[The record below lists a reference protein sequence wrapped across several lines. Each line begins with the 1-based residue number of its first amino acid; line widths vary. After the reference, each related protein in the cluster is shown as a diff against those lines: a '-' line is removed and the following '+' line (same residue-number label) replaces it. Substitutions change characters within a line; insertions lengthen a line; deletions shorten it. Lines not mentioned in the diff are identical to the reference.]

1 MSVRSLMVIELRS
14 TYDGAHPQRGVLVP
28 DAHPAHEGFPALYRA
43 EVGVFRG
50 RWVMSVIGPDL
61 GMAAGPNLDLGPA
74 DNLTTAHPNDSGR
87 HMIAVTGEVPVLPR
101 EEAVRLLEEHG
112 FVVEAAAR
120 NDARTD
126 GGFIQTAD
134 TWWTVSCQPIT
145 VSF

>member
-1 MSVRSLMVIELRS
+1 M
-14 TYDGAHPQRGVLVP
+14 P
-28 DAHPAHEGFPALYRA
+28 DAHPAHEGLPALYRA

-74 DNLTTAHPNDSGR
+74 DTLTTAHPDDPGR
-87 HMIAVTGEVPVLPR
+87 HMNRVTGEVPVLPR

-112 FVVEAAAR
+112 FVVDATAR

-126 GGFIQTAD
+126 EGFIQLAHTE
-134 TWWTVSCQPIT
+134 WTVPCQPIA
-145 VSF
+145 VPL

>member
-1 MSVRSLMVIELRS
+1 M
-14 TYDGAHPQRGVLVP
+14 P
-28 DAHPAHEGFPALYRA
+28 DAHPAHEGLPALYRA
-43 EVGVFRG
+43 EVGVFHG

-74 DNLTTAHPNDSGR
+74 DILTTAHPDDPGR
-87 HMIAVTGEVPVLPR
+87 HMIAVVGEVPVLPR

-126 GGFIQTAD
+126 EGFTQVAD
-134 TWWTVSCQPIT
+134 AVWTVPCQPIA
-145 VSF
+145 VPL